1 MKLFYIFLGGATLLT
16 SLFFFS
22 KWLIGR
28 WIERYVSTYQ
38 NDLLNRHFVEV
49 ENIYKQMR
57 GWKHDYHNH
66 IQLIMAYIEMDRVAE
81 MSNHLSQLLDDI
93 VKVDSVVKT
102 GNVMVDAILNS
113 KVSLM
118 TASEIGVNVKATVP
132 VKHNI
137 SDVDLCAIIG
147 NLLDNAL
154 EAAMKCP
161 KEERFIR
168 IYIRPMKGQLYVS
181 VSNAALGR
189 PQKGFLTT
197 KIGADHGFGI
207 RRIDQLVAKYGG
219 YVNRQA
225 EEGVFATEITLP
237 FVLTS

>member
-1 MKLFYIFLGGATLLT
+1 MKILLTFLGSAALITG
-16 SLFFFS
+16 LFFFA

-28 WIERYVSTYQ
+28 WIERHVSTYQ
-38 NDLLNRHFVEV
+38 NDLLNRHYIEV

-66 IQLIMAYIEMDRVAE
+66 IQLMMAYIEMNRVEE

-93 VKVDSVVKT
+93 VKVDTVVKT

-118 TASEIGVNVKATVP
+118 IASEIEVNVKATVP
-132 VKHNI
+132 MKHNI

-154 EAAMKCP
+154 EAAIKSP
-161 KEERFIR
+161 KDERFIR
-168 IYIRPMKGQLYVS
+168 IYIRPMKGQLYIS
-181 VSNAALGR
+181 VTNSSPGR
-189 PQKGFLTT
+189 PKKGFLTT
-197 KIGADHGFGI
+197 KLGADHGFGI
-207 RRIDQLVAKYGG
+207 RRIDQLVSKYSG
-219 YVNRQA
+219 YVNRQS
-225 EEGVFATEITLP
+225 EEGVFATEIALP
-237 FVLTS
+237 FVLHS